1 MYYLVVDLEMTGP
14 KPGYHDII
22 EIGAV
27 LLNEEWHKVSTFGSL
42 IYPQDAETMTT
53 SAEAIHGISIDDLED
68 APLLGAVLDDFEIW
82 IRKSLRRDD
91 FANLTDVMV
100 CGQGILHDLNF
111 LQYAYEEE
119 NKQWPFSKKV
129 LDLISISYFGFTV
142 LSNNGVTVPKTHGL
156 NAVACYFGLSRSE
169 TEHDAVEDAVLT
181 AACFQKFHELFLK
194 LKIG

>member
-27 LLNEEWHKVSTFGSL
+27 LLNDDWGKMSTFGSL
-42 IYPQDAETMTT
+42 IYPQDVDTFTS
-53 SAEAIHGISIDDLED
+53 SAEAIHGISLDDLED
-68 APLLGAVLDDFEIW
+68 APLLGEVLDDFEMW
-82 IRKSLRRDD
+82 IRKSLRRDE
-91 FANLTDVMV
+91 FSNLSDVMV

-129 LDLISISYFGFTV
+129 LDLISITYFGFKI

-156 NAVACYFGLSRSE
+156 SAVAGYFGLARSE
-169 TEHDAVEDAVLT
+169 NEHDAVEDAILT
-181 AACFQKFHELFLK
+181 AACFQKFNELFSKFK
-194 LKIG
+194 LG